1 MQISEGFLIGQR
13 WKKLPLNI
21 EFVQKLKSLVL
32 ILEKQWGMLFFL
44 FYSLCQKLWGSSPIV
59 NGVLNYIDSQS
70 DTLEALESAASHSP
84 STVTDEVGLVDD
96 YKKSQE
102 NADSSDDAADD
113 EEVNSNLVSQSQEHP
128 GREKWKPPFKIA
140 EVKNSPHARFPS
152 TKCFK
157 LLKNT

>member
-1 MQISEGFLIGQR
+1 MLL
-13 WKKLPLNI
+13 KI

-32 ILEKQWGMLFFL
+32 ILEKQWSMLFFL
-44 FYSLCQKLWGSSPIV
+44 FYSLCQKLWESSPIV
-59 NGVLNYIDSQS
+59 NGVPNYIDSQN

-113 EEVNSNLVSQSQEHP
+113 EELILLV
-128 GREKWKPPFKIA
+128 K
-140 EVKNSPHARFPS
+140 VKNILVEKNGNLP
-152 TKCFK
+152 
-157 LLKNT
+157 LKSQKSKTLHTHGCLVPNASNC